1 MIGAV
6 GIVRFP
12 DFYTRVHANT
22 VVIVGGSILLILGAG
37 ISGGLDIFTVKAILI
52 ALFIFLT
59 NPVGSHALARAAHK
73 SGVKLWSKSVV
84 DKLAED
90 KR

>member
-1 MIGAV
+1 VIGAV

>member
-1 MIGAV
+1 M

-73 SGVKLWSKSVV
+73 SGVKLWSQSVA

>member
-1 MIGAV
+1 VIGAV

-12 DFYTRVHANT
+12 DFYTRVHADT

-73 SGVKLWSKSVV
+73 SGVKLWSKSVA